1 MEKIVVASTNKSAGK
16 TCIITGLIKA
26 SGKKCGYI
34 KPFGDRLVY
43 GGKKIWDLDAGFIA
57 GTFDLSEKAE
67 DMTIGFDHSKIKY
80 SYDEKTVAKKLQDMC
95 AKAGKGKNALIIE
108 GGSEMWHGAS
118 VLLDAISV
126 TKHVDG
132 KLVLII
138 DGEDYDI
145 LDDIFFMKKY
155 LDASKVKF
163 AGVIINKVADVESF
177 KKTYLADLKKEKVNV
192 LGIVPLTK
200 ELSYYQAKHL
210 LDHIIAKNLTG
221 MAGLDKTIKSVFI
234 GDMSENAALS
244 NSAFKK
250 EGKMVVTSGD
260 RSDMILAA
268 IETGSSCIL
277 LTNGHTPHANLIT
290 KAAHAEIPMFM
301 VPMDTYRTV
310 THLEHLETLLTKD
323 DAKKTALLGTLIK
336 KNVKIKEIL

>member
-80 SYDEKTVAKKLQDMC
+80 SYDEKKVGKKLSDMC
-95 AKAGKGKNALIIE
+95 AKAGKGKDALIIE

-126 TKHVDG
+126 TKHVG
-132 KLVLII
+132 GSLVLII
-138 DGEDYDI
+138 DGEDYDV

-155 LDASKVKF
+155 LDASRVKF

-192 LGIVPLTK
+192 LGIIPLAK
-200 ELSYYQAKHL
+200 GLSHYKAKHL
-210 LDHIIAKNLTG
+210 IDHIIAKNLTG
-221 MAGLDKTIKSVFI
+221 MAGLENTIKNVFI
-234 GDMSENAALS
+234 GDMSENAALG
-244 NSAFKK
+244 NSAFKQ
-250 EGKMVVTSGD
+250 EGKMVITSGD

-268 IETGSSCIL
+268 IETSSSCIL
-277 LTNGHTPHANLIT
+277 LTNGRMPHANLIT
-290 KAAHAEIPMFM
+290 KAAHAEIPMFLM
-301 VPMDTYRTV
+301 STDTYRTV
-310 THLEHLETLLTKD
+310 TQIEHLEPLLTRD
-323 DAKKTALLGTLIK
+323 DKEKVNLLKELVR
-336 KNVKIKEIL
+336 KNVKIKEII

>member
-57 GTFDLSEKAE
+57 GTFGLSEKAE
-67 DMTIGFDHSKIKY
+67 DMTIGFEHSKIKY
-80 SYDEKTVAKKLQDMC
+80 SYDEKTVGKKLSDMC
-95 AKAGKGKNALIIE
+95 AKAGLGKDTLIIE

-126 TKHVDG
+126 TKHVG
-132 KLVLII
+132 GSLVLII

-155 LDASKVKF
+155 LDASRVKF
-163 AGVIINKVADVESF
+163 AGVIINKVKDVESF
-177 KKTYLADLKKEKVNV
+177 KNTYLADLKKEKVNV
-192 LGIVPLTK
+192 LGIIPHTK
-200 ELSYYQAKHL
+200 ELSYYKAKHL

-221 MAGLDKTIKSVFI
+221 MAGLDKIIKNVFI
-234 GDMSENAALS
+234 GDMSENAALG

-277 LTNGHTPHANLIT
+277 LTNGHMPHANLIA
-290 KAAHAEIPMFM
+290 KAAHAGIPMFLM
-301 VPMDTYRTV
+301 STDTYRTV
-310 THLEHLETLLTKD
+310 TQIEHLEPLLTKD
-323 DAKKTALLGTLIK
+323 DKEKTEILKNIVKKH
-336 KNVKIKEIL
+336 VKVKEIL